1 MPIIQS
7 KMNPDEIKHAKWE
20 AISAIACIAIL
31 VVVVGLAQS
40 WPSMTIGTSSLAGNS
55 RVDQLVLDWTK
66 APGLRKLTRTDG
78 YKAATDELRLLLIR
92 GWLDKHS
99 PKRFHDLTDR
109 NREYAV
115 EQTHRHLKV
124 DWFAS
129 R

>member
-1 MPIIQS
+1 M
-7 KMNPDEIKHAKWE
+7 DVDDIKHAKWE
-20 AISAIACIAIL
+20 AISAIVCIAIL

-40 WPSMTIGTSSLAGNS
+40 WPSMTIGASSFGGNS

-66 APGLRKLTRTDG
+66 APELRKLTRTDG

-115 EQTHRHLKV
+115 EQTHRQLKT
-124 DWFAS
+124 DRFAS